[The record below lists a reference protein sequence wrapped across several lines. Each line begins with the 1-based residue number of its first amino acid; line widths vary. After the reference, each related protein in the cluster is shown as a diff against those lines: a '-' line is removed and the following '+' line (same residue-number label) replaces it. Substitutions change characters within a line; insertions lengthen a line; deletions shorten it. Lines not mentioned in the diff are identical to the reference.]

1 MVKSEPSAAPQI
13 TSLLNDNSNKSLT
26 TTNTSSVSPSLNPNS
41 SKPNSNQNNSG
52 FIQIYVPKIVSTSS
66 NPNSTQATDN
76 KLPAEL
82 KTTNSL
88 PLTSP
93 DKATNKKT
101 AKKRTNSQSSATS
114 TVQLSNL
121 APKIAPS
128 KAPTPDATN
137 SDDKQTRAKTP
148 SLIAQLNNGPTAATS
163 QNTKIINASN
173 INLLRKIAIDSRS
186 MPVIVTLNSNNDA
199 ESTNNNHNN
208 NDVKVNGNAS
218 GGSGGTPQKQIK
230 LVNSKIK
237 LKPALANLSTNET
250 SPIKA
255 GPTLTGAILSP
266 VKTTTLQLQSQKSS
280 PLLIQLNNNS
290 SQVSSSSLTT
300 TQNINPANNGK
311 YVHFNFFYWKSL
323 EKVNCTEKFDF

>member
-1 MVKSEPSAAPQI
+1 MVKQEPSTTPQI

-26 TTNTSSVSPSLNPNS
+26 TTNTSSVSPSLTSNS
-41 SKPNSNQNNSG
+41 NKPNSNQNNSG

-66 NPNSTQATDN
+66 NPTSTQATDN
-76 KLPAEL
+76 KLPVEL

-88 PLTSP
+88 PSASP

-148 SLIAQLNNGPTAATS
+148 SLITQLNNGPTTATT

-199 ESTNNNHNN
+199 ESTNNHN

-218 GGSGGTPQKQIK
+218 GGGGGTPQKQIK
-230 LVNSKIK
+230 LVNSKIT
-237 LKPALANLSTNET
+237 LKPALANLITNET

-311 YVHFNFFYWKSL
+311 YVNFTFFKFKFSL
-323 EKVNCTEKFDF
+323 IYRKILELRI

>member
-1 MVKSEPSAAPQI
+1 MVKPEPPAAPQI

-26 TTNTSSVSPSLNPNS
+26 TTTTTTNTSSVSPSLNSNS
-41 SKPNSNQNNSG
+41 NKPSANQNQNNSG

-66 NPNSTQATDN
+66 NPTSTQATDN
-76 KLPAEL
+76 KLPVEL
-82 KTTNSL
+82 KSTNSM
-88 PLTSP
+88 PLASP

-114 TVQLSNL
+114 TAQLSNL

-148 SLIAQLNNGPTAATS
+148 SLTTQLNNGPTTP
-163 QNTKIINASN
+163 NTKIINASN

-199 ESTNNNHNN
+199 ESTSNHNNN

-218 GGSGGTPQKQIK
+218 GGGGGGTPQKQIK
-230 LVNSKIK
+230 LVNSKIT

-300 TQNINPANNGK
+300 AQNINPANNGK
-311 YVHFNFFYWKSL
+311 YVDL
-323 EKVNCTEKFDF
+323 I